1 MLGRAMTTNMQ
12 PQHAIETYKSL
23 IQIAIEGFK
32 LVSLFNGGAAVAI
45 LAYLGNIA
53 GKGGA
58 VPDMRLPMSL
68 FLAGLFFCALA
79 MLAGYLT
86 QLSLYN
92 ETVLRPATSWYQE
105 HVSWLWIAIGL
116 VFLGILAF
124 GICSY
129 NAVVA
134 FK

>member
-1 MLGRAMTTNMQ
+1 MTAPDIQ
-12 PQHAIETYKSL
+12 RQHAVETYKSL

-45 LAYLGNIA
+45 LAYLGNVA
-53 GKGGA
+53 GKGNS
-58 VPDMRLPMSL
+58 VPDMRLSMSF
-68 FLAGLFFCALA
+68 FLAGLLFCGLA

-92 ETVLRPATSWYQE
+92 ETVLRLATSWYRR
-105 HVSWLWIAIGL
+105 HVYWLWIAIIL

-124 GICSY
+124 SFGSY
-129 NAVVA
+129 SAVLA

>member
-1 MLGRAMTTNMQ
+1 MTVNMQ

-23 IQIAIEGFK
+23 VQIAIEGFK

-45 LAYLGNIA
+45 LAYMGNIA

-58 VPDMRLPMSL
+58 VPDMRLPMAF
-68 FLAGLFFCALA
+68 FLAGLFFCGLA

-86 QLSLYN
+86 QLALYN
-92 ETVLRPATSWYQE
+92 EAVLLPATSWYE
-105 HVSWLWIAIGL
+105 KHVMWLWIAICL

-124 GICSY
+124 GFGSY
-129 NAVVA
+129 SAVVA

>member
-1 MLGRAMTTNMQ
+1 MTAPDIQ
-12 PQHAIETYKSL
+12 QQHAVETYKSL

-45 LAYLGNIA
+45 LAYLGNVA
-53 GKGGA
+53 GKGDS
-58 VPDMRLPMSL
+58 VPDMRLSMSF
-68 FLAGLFFCALA
+68 FLAGLLFCGLA

-92 ETVLRPATSWYQE
+92 ETVLRLATFWYQK
-105 HVSWLWIAIGL
+105 HVYWLRIAIIL

-124 GICSY
+124 SFGSY
-129 NAVVA
+129 SAVLA